1 MVIGLILNITK
12 KRVGTWNA
20 TNSQKDCLKMGDIP
34 IIHPVHDH
42 DFARIDKT
50 MYLWYFDMFDP
61 STYQPPII
69 HLSSTNYDMSY
80 HSIDVREK
88 NPRHQCM
95 FIVQYGVYL
104 HGFHLN
110 DRSELHNLPHQIISH
125 GIMVSPY
132 RFQNY
137 NITYMSSVLPTILG
151 VSLYIIIYIYLCI
164 HVGGKVG
171 NPILR
176 AKSRYVPRQ
185 TWHGALVVRKD
196 ETSWRPELSP
206 EKPCWLMKL

>member
-1 MVIGLILNITK
+1 MTSPHRQNHVFVVF
-12 KRVGTWNA
+12 RYVW
-20 TNSQKDCLKMGDIP
+20 P
-34 IIHPVHDH
+34 IH
-42 DFARIDKT
+42 
-50 MYLWYFDMFDP
+50 L
-61 STYQPPII
+61 STTYHPPII
-69 HLSSTNYDMSY
+69 YQLRYVISFDWCKG
-80 HSIDVREK
+80 K

-110 DRSELHNLPHQIISH
+110 DGSELHNLPHQIISH

-151 VSLYIIIYIYLCI
+151 VSLYIIIYIYICI

>member
-1 MVIGLILNITK
+1 
-12 KRVGTWNA
+12 
-20 TNSQKDCLKMGDIP
+20 
-34 IIHPVHDH
+34 
-42 DFARIDKT
+42 
-50 MYLWYFDMFDP
+50 
-61 STYQPPII
+61 
-69 HLSSTNYDMSY
+69 
-80 HSIDVREK
+80 
-88 NPRHQCM
+88 M

-110 DRSELHNLPHQIISH
+110 DGSELHNLPHQIISH

-132 RFQNY
+132 RFFKTIISHICPVFCPLY
-137 NITYMSSVLPTILG
+137 LVSVYL
-151 VSLYIIIYIYLCI
+151 SIYIYSCI